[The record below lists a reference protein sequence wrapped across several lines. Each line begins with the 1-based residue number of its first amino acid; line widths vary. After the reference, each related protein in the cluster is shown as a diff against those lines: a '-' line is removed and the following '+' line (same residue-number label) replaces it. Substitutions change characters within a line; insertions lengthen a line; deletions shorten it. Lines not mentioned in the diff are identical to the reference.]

1 MARPRKKKV
10 TKIKFEV
17 SRSGIAGIGVVVFC
31 VFLWMFLLGIWVGQS
46 LLLPPLGQ
54 KVDRIAQ
61 SVKEVSSVPKLHNA
75 GKEKKIYQ
83 Q

>member
-31 VFLWMFLLGIWVGQS
+31 VFLWMFLVGIWVGQS
-46 LLLPPLGQ
+46 LLLPSVGK
-54 KVDRIAQ
+54 KVESIAR
-61 SVKEVSSVPKLHNA
+61 SVEENHSVPTLHNS